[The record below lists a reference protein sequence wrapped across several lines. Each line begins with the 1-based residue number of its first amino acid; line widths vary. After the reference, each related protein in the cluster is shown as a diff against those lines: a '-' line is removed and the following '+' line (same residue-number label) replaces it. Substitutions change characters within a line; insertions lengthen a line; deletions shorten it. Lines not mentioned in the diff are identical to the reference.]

1 MSTRFP
7 THIWEQALAQQR
19 ERREQRRQELLRAV
33 SEALTE
39 LSRQIAFEEA
49 YLFGS
54 LTQPDRFYEGS
65 DVDIA
70 FVGLRDDDFFQALA
84 FLSRRLATN
93 VDIVQLEKHSR
104 REQILQEGTRWTKPA
119 GLC

>member
-1 MSTRFP
+1 MSTKFP

-19 ERREQRRQELLRAV
+19 ERREQRRQELLRAM

-39 LSRQIAFEEA
+39 LSRQIAFEEV
-49 YLFGS
+49 YFFGS
-54 LTQPDRFYEGS
+54 LTQPDRFY
-65 DVDIA
+65 
-70 FVGLRDDDFFQALA
+70 
-84 FLSRRLATN
+84 
-93 VDIVQLEKHSR
+93 QLEKHSR